1 MPPDI
6 MRCPA
11 DIEVIIELGTT
22 RAMVD
27 WIEPFSIDVSGT
39 ETLISRSHAPGEQ
52 FIIGQTRVVYLF
64 ADNSGNSDTCS
75 FDVIVTAGELNL
87 IFMLFK
93 YMKVFY
99 CCESRLIVRFRM

>member
-6 MRCPA
+6 VGCPA

-27 WIEPFSIDVSGT
+27 WIEPFSNDESGT
-39 ETLISRSHAPGEQ
+39 DRLISRSNAPGEQ
-52 FIIGQTRVVYLF
+52 FIIGRTTVVYIF
-64 ADNSGNSDTCS
+64 GDSSGNRATCS
-75 FDVIVTAGELNL
+75 FGVIVTAGELNL
-87 IFMLFK
+87 ISMLFK

-99 CCESRLIVRFRM
+99 CCENRLIVGFRM